1 MPECLPF
8 CGWRYN
14 KEKVDIQKIVAP
26 PYDVVNK
33 KEKEEYK
40 KKSPYNIFHLELPE
54 NYQRAKTLLST
65 WIKDKILIKDSEPAL
80 YLYELIFKYKNN
92 ILNRKGLILLVKL
105 SPFDEGIIL
114 PHEKTFHKITQE
126 RLELLKITKF
136 QFSQVFGLYEDP
148 QLITLEIFKNDP
160 QLLYEVNHNGEI
172 HKFYKITDKETIK
185 SFLDTLK
192 DKKIYIA
199 DGHHRYITALKYKE
213 YMNVLYGDDLKRDY
227 HYIAMYITPME
238 DKNLLILP
246 THRVYYLKNIKRF
259 VSDMEKYATPLKEFK
274 EINLEKIELYF
285 TNPSTQW
292 IIFYQN
298 KLILY
303 ELKSKYY
310 KKFININS
318 ILSEIPLFN
327 FLQILENILEVKEEE
342 LAQKG
347 KVKFLSKIEKLE
359 NEVKKGALGVIFP
372 ALSPEVFK
380 NIACKKELMPPK
392 CTYFYP
398 KILTGFVLNEV
409 SGQIL
414 DF

>member
-54 NYQRAKTLLST
+54 NYQKAKTLLSN

-148 QLITLEIFKNDP
+148 QLITLEIFKKNP
-160 QLLYEVNHNGEI
+160 QLLYEVNYDEEI
-172 HKFYKITDKETIK
+172 HKFYKITDKKTIK

-199 DGHHRYITALKYKE
+199 DGHHRYTTALKYKE

-246 THRVYYLKNIKRF
+246 THRVYYLENVKRF
-259 VSDMEKYATPLKEFK
+259 ISDIEKYATPLKEFK

-285 TNPSTQW
+285 TNLSTQW

-303 ELKSKYY
+303 ELKDKYY

-318 ILSEIPLFN
+318 VLSEIPLFN
-327 FLQILENILEVKEEE
+327 FLQILENILGIKEEE
-342 LAQKG
+342 FAQEG
-347 KVKFLSKIEKLE
+347 KVKFLSKIEKLKD
-359 NEVKKGALGVIFP
+359 EVKKGALGVIFP
-372 ALSPEVFK
+372 ALPPEVFK
-380 NIACKKELMPPK
+380 KIAREKKLMPHK

-409 SGQIL
+409 SGKIL